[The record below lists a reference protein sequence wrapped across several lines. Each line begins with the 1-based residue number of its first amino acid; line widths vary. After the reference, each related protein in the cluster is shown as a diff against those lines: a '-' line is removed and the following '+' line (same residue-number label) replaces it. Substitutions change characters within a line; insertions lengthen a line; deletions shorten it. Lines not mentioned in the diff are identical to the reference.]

1 MTQVQAAPRI
11 AVPPFIDPA
20 ALETFD
26 PGAPVV
32 RLGGDTMGTTWH
44 VRAVVPCR
52 LRIAEEELEQRITA
66 RLAAITRQMS
76 HWDEGSLLS
85 QFNHAPAGT
94 VHPLPDDFHA
104 VVACGLQ
111 IAADS
116 DGAFDPAIGRLTDM
130 WGLGPNPASG
140 PPDAAA
146 ICTARAA
153 SGWRRLGF
161 DAVAGTLIQPGDLW
175 LDLSGIAKG
184 YAVDAITEM
193 LVELGV
199 RHALVEIGGECRG
212 RGMRP
217 DGDPWWVDMENPP
230 ACNLPPL
237 RIALH
242 ELAIATSGDY
252 LRGAHTL
259 DPRDG
264 HPVRHD
270 TTAVSV
276 AHSSCMAADAWATA
290 LSVLPLPDAQALSR
304 QHGLAARIVAR
315 AGDEWLSPA
324 LQAMLEETVPADTTE
339 TGPSPN

>member
-1 MTQVQAAPRI
+1 MTQVQAPPRI

-20 ALETFD
+20 MLETFD

-44 VRAVVPCR
+44 VLAVVPAR
-52 LRIAEEELEQRITA
+52 QHIPVAELERRITA
-66 RLAAITRQMS
+66 RLAAITCQMS
-76 HWDEGSLLS
+76 HWDKGSLLS
-85 QFNHAPAGT
+85 LFNHAPAGT
-94 VHPLPDDFHA
+94 LYPLPHDFNA

-116 DGAFDPAIGRLTDM
+116 EGAFDPAIGRLTDL
-130 WGLGPNPASG
+130 WGLGPNPASD

-146 ICTARAA
+146 VRTAQAV
-153 SGWRRLGF
+153 SGWRRLGY
-161 DAVAGTLIQPGDLW
+161 DSEAPALLQPGGVW

-184 YAVDAITEM
+184 YAVDAITD
-193 LVELGV
+193 LLGDLGV
-199 RHALVEIGGECRG
+199 HHALVEIGGECRG

-217 DGDPWWVDMENPP
+217 DGDPWWVDMESPP
-230 ACNLPPL
+230 ACRLPPL

-264 HPVRHD
+264 LPVRHGA
-270 TTAVSV
+270 TTVSV
-276 AHSSCMAADAWATA
+276 VHSACMVADAWATA
-290 LSVLPLPDAQALSR
+290 LGVAPLPHAQALAR
-304 QHGLAARIVAR
+304 KHGLAVRFVSR
-315 AGDEWLSPA
+315 SGDEWFSPA
-324 LQAMLEETVPADTTE
+324 LQAML
-339 TGPSPN
+339 